1 MVIRIATDSC
11 ICKQLTR
18 APPWAMLQHMVAI
31 NPKLAF
37 SRRLHQ
43 ACDGARLPV
52 RGRAPYL
59 AKITDV
65 SKEAARKWLSG
76 DAIPAMDHVVI
87 LAQHFAVG
95 AEWLLT
101 GMGQPAI
108 GEAGMLT
115 DEERRHIERLRRLP
129 SAERARAFRVI
140 EAMVSD
146 PLRRVATG

>member
-1 MVIRIATDSC
+1 
-11 ICKQLTR
+11 
-18 APPWAMLQHMVAI
+18 MLQPMVAI
-31 NPKLAF
+31 NPKQAF
-37 SRRLHQ
+37 SNRLHQ
-43 ACDGARLPV
+43 ACEGARLPV

-101 GMGQPAI
+101 GQGQPAI
-108 GEAGMLT
+108 GDAGMLT
-115 DEERRHIERLRRLP
+115 DEERRHIERLRCLP
-129 SAERARAFRVI
+129 SDERARAFRVI
-140 EAMVSD
+140 EAMVSE
-146 PLRRVATG
+146 PLRRIGAG

>member
-1 MVIRIATDSC
+1 
-11 ICKQLTR
+11 
-18 APPWAMLQHMVAI
+18 MLQRMIAI
-31 NPKLAF
+31 NPKQAF
-37 SRRLHQ
+37 SNRLHQ
-43 ACDGARLPV
+43 ACDGAGLPL

-59 AKITDV
+59 SKITDV
-65 SKEAARKWLSG
+65 SKEAACKWLTG

-108 GEAGMLT
+108 GDAGMLT
-115 DEERRHIERLRRLP
+115 DEERRHIERLRCLP
-129 SAERARAFRVI
+129 SDERARAFRVI
-140 EAMVSD
+140 EAMVSE